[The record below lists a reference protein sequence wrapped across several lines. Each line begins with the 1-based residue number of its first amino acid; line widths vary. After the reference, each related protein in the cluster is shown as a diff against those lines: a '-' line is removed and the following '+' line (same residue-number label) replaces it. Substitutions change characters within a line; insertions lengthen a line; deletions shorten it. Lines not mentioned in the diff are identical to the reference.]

1 MSATG
6 ATGWRDQAIRSAVS
20 SHPSK
25 RGRWLFAASVG
36 AVALAVFAGVF
47 AWQRLAERR
56 ALDAMRAAV
65 AEQMDGRGEL
75 RPLAEIARA
84 ASTNKLVTVELL
96 TTVRA
101 TAEHESWRGG
111 VRASVEAPAR
121 LLYGTDLSGLTEAEV
136 TFMPVFGL
144 YHIRV
149 PAPERIAAEVLPGER
164 REDLSLG
171 WMRLRTRAG
180 EYYLGQA
187 RDALPA
193 EARRLALDAAQMQ
206 DVRARTR
213 EQVRKL
219 VGAIV
224 GGVEKVRVSFTDE

>member
-6 ATGWRDQAIRSAVS
+6 ATGWRDPAIRGSAKPR
-20 SHPSK
+20 PSV
-25 RGRWLFAASVG
+25 RGRWLFAASAA
-36 AVALAVFAGVF
+36 AVAVTVFAVVF
-47 AWQRLAERR
+47 AWQRLAEKR
-56 ALDAMRAAV
+56 AMEAFRAAI
-65 AEQMDGRGEL
+65 AQQMDTRGEL
-75 RPLAEIARA
+75 RPLADIART
-84 ASTNKLVTVELL
+84 ASTNQLVTVELL

-121 LLYGTDLSGLTEAEV
+121 LLYGTDLSGLTKADVEYL
-136 TFMPVFGL
+136 PVFGL
-144 YHIRV
+144 YRVRV
-149 PAPERIAAEVLPGER
+149 PAPTRVASEVLPGER
-164 REDLSLG
+164 REDVSLG
-171 WMRLRTRAG
+171 WMRLRSRAG

-193 EARRLALDAAQMQ
+193 EAQRLVLDAAQDQ

-213 EQVRKL
+213 EQVRRL

-224 GGVEKVRVSFTDE
+224 GGADKVRVSFADE